1 MKPSRP
7 ILSREF
13 VLGHRRSRILEAVA
27 ELSAVQGYEAMTVS
41 DIVKRAGI
49 ARKTLYES
57 YGGKEEVFLAAV
69 DAALAAV
76 RERVEEAC
84 AAGRADGAGEAEDE
98 WREQVEAALAALLAY
113 LADHPAEAQM
123 LILEAPAAT
132 AASAVRYRAIVE
144 RFTELLA
151 DATPDDGDA
160 SGAIV
165 EGIVGG
171 VVSILKRQ
179 VRRGEIE
186 RATEL
191 SEELSN
197 FVLAH
202 WVR

>member
-7 ILSREF
+7 PLSREF

-27 ELSAVQGYEAMTVS
+27 ELSAEQGYEAMTVS

-57 YGGKEEVFLAAV
+57 YSGKEEVFLAAV
-69 DAALAAV
+69 DAAFAAV

-84 AAGRADGAGEAEDE
+84 AAGEVEEE
-98 WREQVEAALAALLAY
+98 WRERVDTALAALLSY

-132 AASAVRYRAIVE
+132 PASAARYQATVE
-144 RFTELLA
+144 RFTGLLA
-151 DATPDDGDA
+151 DAMPAVDDP
-160 SGAIV
+160 SGAIE
-165 EGIVGG
+165 EGVVGG
-171 VVSILKRQ
+171 VAWILNRQ
-179 VRRGEIE
+179 VRRGEIA
-186 RATEL
+186 RAAEL

>member
-7 ILSREF
+7 FLSREF

-27 ELSAVQGYEAMTVS
+27 ELSAERGYEAMTVS

-76 RERVEEAC
+76 RERVEDAC
-84 AAGRADGAGEAEDE
+84 AAGEAEDD
-98 WREQVEAALAALLAY
+98 WREQVYAALSALLSY
-113 LADHPAEAQM
+113 LADRPAEAQM

-132 AASAVRYRAIVE
+132 AASAARYRSTVE

-151 DATPDDGDA
+151 DATPEAGDP
-160 SGAIV
+160 SEAIP

-171 VVSILKRQ
+171 VASILNRQ
-179 VRRGEIE
+179 VRRGEIA

-191 SEELSN
+191 GEELSN

>member
-7 ILSREF
+7 LLSREF

-27 ELSAVQGYEAMTVS
+27 ELSAEQGYEAMTVS
-41 DIVKRAGI
+41 DIVERAGI

-69 DAALAAV
+69 DTAFAGL

-84 AAGRADGAGEAEDE
+84 AAGGTEGE
-98 WREQVEAALAALLAY
+98 WHEQVDAALAALLAY
-113 LADHPAEAQM
+113 LADRPAEAQM

-132 AASAVRYRAIVE
+132 PASAARYRATAE
-144 RFTELLA
+144 RFTALLA
-151 DATPDDGDA
+151 DATPDAGDP
-160 SGAIV
+160 SEAIP

-171 VVSILKRQ
+171 VASILNRQ

>member
-7 ILSREF
+7 FLPREF
-13 VLGHRRSRILEAVA
+13 VVSHRRSRILDAVA
-27 ELSAVQGYEAMTVS
+27 ELSAEQGYETMTVS

-69 DAALAAV
+69 DAAFAAV

-84 AAGRADGAGEAEDE
+84 AAGEAENP
-98 WREQVEAALAALLAY
+98 WRDRVDAALAALLAH

-132 AASAVRYRAIVE
+132 AASAVRYRATVE

-151 DATPDDGDA
+151 DATPEAGDP

-179 VRRGEIE
+179 VRRGEIA

-191 SEELSN
+191 GEELSN